1 MLILALSSI
10 NPTCPTC
17 TALSSEYIAGT
28 ACRTGYTALRK
39 LLLFL
44 PLLRLAGAPDDTGGF
59 VILLRNL
66 WLAGG
71 NGLPGSLVWH
81 IMAMLMDKF
90 DETSHAIYLAR
101 LPP

>member
-1 MLILALSSI
+1 MPNGLYGLAKI
-10 NPTCPTC
+10 
-17 TALSSEYIAGT
+17 TA
-28 ACRTGYTALRK
+28 
-39 LLLFL
+39 FL